1 MITPEPPAR
10 VLFGERLARAPRAIG
25 KSFIARAAS
34 PAISLILV
42 PQLLCHPVV
51 PATIFEPSC
60 EFLEAT
66 PNRRRFGITHTCF
79 STASVS
85 RPSAGATDGSLE
97 CHEPTFRA
105 FRKRFPGD
113 QQVRPV
119 QPSRGSLRLG
129 STCQS
134 SGLSIGL
141 PRVASL
147 QRRPIFRSLRFDVQA
162 VPIFSSILALTAC
175 RSGLPNGTSIGDLS
189 LKDTAEFV
197 SGAPAR
203 RDWRVDNQFRRD

>member
-134 SGLSIGL
+134 SGLLIGL
-141 PRVASL
+141 TRVRASRAGQFSDHSGLMFKRCRFFPRFSL
-147 QRRPIFRSLRFDVQA
+147 SRHVD
-162 VPIFSSILALTAC
+162 LTAK
-175 RSGLPNGTSIGDLS
+175 RHVP
-189 LKDTAEFV
+189 
-197 SGAPAR
+197 
-203 RDWRVDNQFRRD
+203 